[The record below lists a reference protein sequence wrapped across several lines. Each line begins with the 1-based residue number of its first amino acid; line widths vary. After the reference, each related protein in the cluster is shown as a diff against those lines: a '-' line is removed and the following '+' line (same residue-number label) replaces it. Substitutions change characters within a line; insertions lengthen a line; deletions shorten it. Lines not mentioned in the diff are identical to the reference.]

1 MYMDSIFGIQYG
13 IEFILVRIHASF
25 SMNPLGAYSGRRIEI
40 MVKEGVDI
48 ANYNWF
54 SVYCVSAKENFSR
67 LPIPRSIS
75 VPPVLSDIRRKLDG
89 L

>member
-1 MYMDSIFGIQYG
+1 MYMDFIFVVQYG
-13 IEFILVRIHASF
+13 IKFILVRIY
-25 SMNPLGAYSGRRIEI
+25 AYSEI

-54 SVYCVSAKENFSR
+54 SVYCVSARENFSR
-67 LPIPRSIS
+67 LPIPKDIS

-89 L
+89 LP

>member
-1 MYMDSIFGIQYG
+1 MYMDFNFVVQYG
-13 IEFILVRIHASF
+13 IEFILVQIHASF
-25 SMNPLGAYSGRRIEI
+25 SMNPLGAYNGRRIEI

-54 SVYCVSAKENFSR
+54 SVYCVSARENFSR
-67 LPIPRSIS
+67 LPIPKDIL